1 MSKQFSNISVND
13 FKKYLSGKMS
23 SAEKKAF
30 EESIEQDEFAKEAF
44 NGFMAIENNKNAL
57 NFIEKSI
64 AASSKKI
71 GLPEIE
77 TKNPSISIYKSLSIA
92 AILVLI
98 FGGLWMTYSLLNK
111 TETIAE
117 NKQNETPIEDYIDK
131 NEENQE
137 VDSVI
142 NELEIEDKIFETPSE
157 ESVKEKKDITQRG
170 DAPLKSDALED
181 YTEDIEVVQEPKT
194 NKVATSS
201 EIDKSNYGLSTT
213 KNLIRSQPSPATQD
227 AEAIEEISVSNYD
240 KAYEF
245 FQSGNLKEAAKLFE
259 TSLKENIRVTES
271 MYFLGLSNY
280 YLQDYNKAIN
290 NFDAVIQS
298 SNQNLKY
305 NAMWYKADILMKKGN
320 RKAAKKLL
328 IDVANSESIF
338 KTKAKELIENL

>member
-1 MSKQFSNISVND
+1 MT
-13 FKKYLSGKMS
+13 

-30 EESIEQDEFAKEAF
+30 EESIEQDEFTKEAF
-44 NGFMAIENNKNAL
+44 DGYMAMDNNKKAL

-71 GLPEIE
+71 GLPETE

-117 NKQNETPIEDYIDK
+117 NKENEIPIEEYINKDEK
-131 NEENQE
+131 NQGL
-137 VDSVI
+137 DSAI
-142 NELEIEDKIFETPSE
+142 NELEIEDEIFETLSE
-157 ESVKEKKDITQRG
+157 GSVKEKKNITPKG

-181 YTEDIEVVQEPKT
+181 KTEDIEVLQEPKG
-194 NKVATSS
+194 NRGATSS
-201 EIDKSNYGLSTT
+201 KINESNNSLNTT
-213 KNLIRSQPSPATQD
+213 DNFMRNEPLPTVED

-259 TSLKENIRVTES
+259 TSLKENVRATES

-305 NAMWYKADILMKKGN
+305 NAMWYKADILIKKGN